1 MDGHYAPTAAPRTGA
16 NARAAHESKRSQRAV
31 EWWGVPSCQQLR
43 YGHERARLAG
53 CGSVASRARAR
64 EQEVMQV
71 HLSKEK
77 SKTGSPTTFVTSFI
91 KGSMSTRPLF
101 WGSSNGW

>member
-16 NARAAHESKRSQRAV
+16 NARAVHESRRSQRAV
-31 EWWGVPSCQQLR
+31 RWMRAVEWCGVPSCQQLR

-77 SKTGSPTTFVTSFI
+77 SRREVRSRSATILRSPAVV
-91 KGSMSTRPLF
+91 
-101 WGSSNGW
+101 